1 MSKWL
6 CIGCGKVVED
16 DCIQNG
22 CMACRRRAADEF
34 YKKIMESVE
43 CEIEQNANNANQSLR
58 A

>member
-16 DCIQNG
+16 NYIQAG
-22 CMACRRRAADEF
+22 CLACRRRATDEF
-34 YKKIMESVE
+34 VKKMLEKEE
-43 CEIEQNANNANQSLR
+43 CATEQNANNANQSLR